1 MRPSGRQRDRPPAG
15 ADPDASID
23 EDAVTEVHF
32 TTEEFDTL
40 GLWTPAAPG
49 CLTAPVAGLYAVTA
63 SVRWDEDLASES
75 FFAAIATPSG
85 RKASEWVKANDANND
100 KENARTASQLT
111 QVQRQLSSQLDDLEQ
126 RIGELAP
133 AEDVSKLDNRLQ
145 KVENAASRTGD
156 QVDALGKDLDD
167 LQKRVDDLEQQA
179 QSGTDTTGTDT
190 TDTTP

>member
-1 MRPSGRQRDRPPAG
+1 MGAVPGDGLTDPPAV
-15 ADPDASID
+15 PEASSPPPRP
-23 EDAVTEVHF
+23 EPA
-32 TTEEFDTL
+32 TTDDIRSL
-40 GLWTPAAPG
+40 RRWL
-49 CLTAPVAGLYAVTA
+49 LVAGVWAVAAT
-63 SVRWDEDLASES
+63 
-75 FFAAIATPSG
+75 AIAVI
-85 RKASEWVKANDANND
+85 ALVKANDANND
-100 KENARTASQLT
+100 QENARTASQLT
-111 QVQRQLSSQLDDLEQ
+111 QVQRQLSSQLDDLEK

-145 KVENAASRTGD
+145 KVENAANNTCD